1 MQPSIPWSSTVSV
14 FFIERT
20 AIIHSLKCTV
30 PLSFAVPLLALAV
43 THCHSL
49 PLVVTLCHLLH
60 HSLSLI
66 VLLVVTVYHLLHH
79 SLSLIVIRCHS
90 LSLEVP
96 LFCLFINDRFA
107 FKIIYSFFVIKERFL
122 KICNF
127 IEFTLRHVFSCKFA
141 VYFRNTFL

>member
-1 MQPSIPWSSTVSV
+1 MQPSIPWSSSVSV
-14 FFIERT
+14 FFHWKGGNHPFFEVYGAAFIR
-20 AIIHSLKCTV
+20 CT
-30 PLSFAVPLLALAV
+30 
-43 THCHSL
+43 TC
-49 PLVVTLCHLLH
+49 

-66 VLLVVTVYHLLHH
+66 AIRCHWLSLFVTCYTTHCHCLSLVAPLVVTH
-79 SLSLIVIRCHS
+79 CHS

-96 LFCLFINDRFA
+96 LLCLFINDRFS